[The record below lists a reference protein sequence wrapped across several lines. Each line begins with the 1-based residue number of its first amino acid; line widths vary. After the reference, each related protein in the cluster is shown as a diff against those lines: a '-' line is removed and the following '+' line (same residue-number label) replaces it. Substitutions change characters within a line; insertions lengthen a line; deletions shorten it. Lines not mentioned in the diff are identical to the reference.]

1 MNMQQM
7 IQAMNKM
14 QRQYQKDLDA
24 LGAKEFS
31 YTANGAVKVTLKG
44 SMEMVSVEFLDKD
57 VIEDP
62 EMLADMI
69 KMAYDGAKAII
80 NEEEDI
86 NQWLKGECH
95 FNEKSTKY

>member
-1 MNMQQM
+1 MDIMGMMKKAQT
-7 IQAMNKM
+7 IQKKLQETQNELANEEITVEV
-14 QRQYQKDLDA
+14 Q
-24 LGAKEFS
+24 
-31 YTANGAVKVTLKG
+31 NGAVKVTLKG

-80 NEEEDI
+80 NEEEDKI
-86 NQWLKGECH
+86 QAKYQSMAKGGMP
-95 FNEKSTKY
+95 F

>member
-14 QRQYQKDLDA
+14 QRQYQKDLDV

-69 KMAYDGAKAII
+69 KMAYDGTKAII
-80 NEEEDI
+80 NEEEEKI
-86 NQWLKGECH
+86 QAKYQSMAKGGMP
-95 FNEKSTKY
+95 F